1 MLRRS
6 QRGQALVETALA
18 APLLTLLTL
27 GLLGLGNLLWL
38 RVRLQAA
45 AHAAARAYAV
55 WQPQSHDQA
64 LAKAREAGWIALR
77 PQPRGATLQVE
88 PPQWQPRSAYAAD
101 DHGNWLQGPLAETLT
116 LRLSLAPWPGLTW
129 LWPHGLTLQA
139 PTSIL
144 SEDSLERAA
153 ADR

>member
-1 MLRRS
+1 MPGRS

-27 GLLGLGNLLWL
+27 GLLALGNLLWL

-45 AHAAARAYAV
+45 AHAAARAYTV
-55 WQPQSHDQA
+55 WQPQDSGQA

-77 PQPRGATLQVE
+77 PQPRGAVLQVE
-88 PPQWQPRSAYAAD
+88 PPQWQPRNAYAPD
-101 DHGNWLQGPLAETLT
+101 DQGNWLQGPLTETLT
-116 LRLSLAPWPGLTW
+116 LRLSLPSLPGLAW
-129 LWPHGLTLQA
+129 VWPHGLSLEA